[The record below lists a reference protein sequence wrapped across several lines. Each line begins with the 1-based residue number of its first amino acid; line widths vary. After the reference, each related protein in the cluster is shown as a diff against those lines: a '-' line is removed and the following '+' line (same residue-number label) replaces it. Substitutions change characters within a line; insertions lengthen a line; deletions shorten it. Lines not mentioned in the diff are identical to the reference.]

1 MCIHAIFPL
10 NVNIVNLSVSQGSS
24 ILKVGKSV
32 DKLVFKMLHQKYRES
47 YLSSYYC
54 RVKSNSLVYRIR

>member
-10 NVNIVNLSVSQGSS
+10 NVYIVNLSVSQGSS

-32 DKLVFKMLHQKYRES
+32 DTLVLKCYTKKYRER

>member
-10 NVNIVNLSVSQGSS
+10 NVYIVNLSVSQGSS

-32 DKLVFKMLHQKYRES
+32 DTLVLKCYTKSIGKDIF
-47 YLSSYYC
+47 
-54 RVKSNSLVYRIR
+54 RVIIVE